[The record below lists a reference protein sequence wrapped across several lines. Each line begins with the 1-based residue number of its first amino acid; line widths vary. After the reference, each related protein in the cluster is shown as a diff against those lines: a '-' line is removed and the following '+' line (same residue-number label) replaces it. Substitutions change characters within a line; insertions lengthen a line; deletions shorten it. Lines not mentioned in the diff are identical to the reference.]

1 MKSLINWNI
10 GVVALL
16 VSAAV
21 SVAAFYVGANSPKF
35 EVGDCI
41 RAKSYNTVYVVTKRT
56 SLAYSFRNVK
66 DAVIKFEYSIQ
77 ETEHT
82 FEKTA
87 CY

>member
-1 MKSLINWNI
+1 MKSLTNWNI
-10 GVVALL
+10 GIVALL
-16 VSAAV
+16 VTAAV
-21 SVAAFYVGANSPKF
+21 SGAAFYVNANTPKF

-41 RAKSYNTVYVVTKRT
+41 RARSFNTVYVVTKRT
-56 SLAYSFRNVK
+56 SLVYSFRNVK